1 MKLTNETRGNLKKWL
16 RWKAEQPFH
25 WSKTF
30 PEFEVGDGLF
40 NQYENGQYIAFMT
53 LADQIDAYE
62 KFPEGDDV
70 LDASSTDSLKESLQ
84 KTIRSALAAAC
95 EPSYSLH
102 FRNEQRGEAEALRV
116 VLSLLDVVEMNGGFK
131 KTRFCGAAFQ
141 KPHPIPFQ
149 IFSK

>member
-1 MKLTNETRGNLKKWL
+1 MKLTNEMRGNLKKWL
-16 RWKAEQPFH
+16 RWRAEQPFH

-40 NQYENGQYIAFMT
+40 NQYENGQYIVLMT

-70 LDASSTDSLKESLQ
+70 LDASSTDSLKESLR
-84 KTIRSALAAAC
+84 KTIRSALAAAR

-102 FRNEQRGEAEALRV
+102 FRNEQRGEAAALEEV
-116 VLSLLDVVEMNGGFK
+116 SNLLDVVEMNGGF
-131 KTRFCGAAFQ
+131 
-141 KPHPIPFQ
+141 
-149 IFSK
+149 

>member
-1 MKLTNETRGNLKKWL
+1 MKLTNEMRGNLKKWL

-30 PEFEVGDGLF
+30 PEFEGGEGPV

-70 LDASSTDSLKESLQ
+70 LDASSTESLKESLL
-84 KTIRSALAAAC
+84 KTGCLMVAAAC
-95 EPSYSLH
+95 EPSYSLR
-102 FRNEQRGEAEALRV
+102 FRNEQHGEAAALRE
-116 VLSLLDVVEMNGGFK
+116 VLSLFEVVEMNGGF
-131 KTRFCGAAFQ
+131 
-141 KPHPIPFQ
+141 
-149 IFSK
+149 

>member
-16 RWKAEQPFH
+16 QWRAEQPFH

-40 NQYENGQYIAFMT
+40 NQYENGQYVAFMT

-70 LDASSTDSLKESLQ
+70 LDASSTESLKESLQ

-116 VLSLLDVVEMNGGFK
+116 VLSLLEVVEMNGGF
-131 KTRFCGAAFQ
+131 
-141 KPHPIPFQ
+141 
-149 IFSK
+149 

>member
-16 RWKAEQPFH
+16 RWRAEQPFH

-62 KFPEGDDV
+62 KFQEGDDV
-70 LDASSTDSLKESLQ
+70 LDASSTESLKESLL
-84 KTIRSALAAAC
+84 KTICVTVAAAC
-95 EPSYSLH
+95 EPSYSLR
-102 FRNEQRGEAEALRV
+102 FRNEQHGEAAALEEVSRF
-116 VLSLLDVVEMNGGFK
+116 LEVVEMNGGF
-131 KTRFCGAAFQ
+131 
-141 KPHPIPFQ
+141 
-149 IFSK
+149 

>member
-1 MKLTNETRGNLKKWL
+1 MKLTNEMRGNLKKWL
-16 RWKAEQPFH
+16 RWRAEQPFQ

-30 PEFEVGDGLF
+30 PEFEVVDGLF
-40 NQYENGQYIAFMT
+40 NQYENGQYIALMT

-95 EPSYSLH
+95 EPRYSPH
-102 FRNEQRGEAEALRV
+102 FRNEQRGEAEALRA
-116 VLSLLDVVEMNGGFK
+116 VLSLLDVIEMNGGF
-131 KTRFCGAAFQ
+131 
-141 KPHPIPFQ
+141 
-149 IFSK
+149 